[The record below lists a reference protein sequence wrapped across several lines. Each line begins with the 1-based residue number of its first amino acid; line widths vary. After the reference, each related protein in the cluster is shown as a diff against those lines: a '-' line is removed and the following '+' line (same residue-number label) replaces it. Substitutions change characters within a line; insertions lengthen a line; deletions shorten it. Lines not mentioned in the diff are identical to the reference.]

1 MGHIDDLHVV
11 LVSGG
16 LKARSPHF
24 APLNAGYESTYRA
37 GWKRECADV
46 MVPTCNRQEFIMQLT
61 GGQALAR
68 QLVREGITD
77 LFGVPGV
84 QLDWAVDG
92 LREVSNRI
100 RYVVTRHEQAASYMA
115 DGYARTTGRVGACMV
130 VPGPGLLNAMAGL
143 ATAYA
148 CNSRVLAIVG
158 NIHSPAI
165 GKGYGLLHEVR
176 NQSAILG
183 CVTKWQAQAG
193 KPAEVP
199 ALVRAAVRELH
210 SGRPQPVGLEIAP
223 DVLSASADCTLVDP
237 PPDADEP
244 MRPDPAAV
252 ERAAALIAT
261 SRFPA
266 IYAGGGVLAAG
277 ATAALQALAERLSA
291 PVVMS
296 ENGRGAISDRHPL
309 ALNALGGRAVFAHA
323 DVVLVVGSRFADTM
337 SGAPSWQAPG
347 IRYVWLNVDPAAWNP
362 PRSAA
367 VGIVGDARLGLEAL
381 AAAAP
386 QRQPDREI
394 DLGKVRA
401 WAGEQAGV
409 AEPQMSY
416 IRALRAAVPDNGV
429 LVNELTQ
436 IGYLARSMY
445 PVYQPGTFVTPGYQ
459 GTLGYGFPTAL
470 GVAAGNPGRPV
481 VSINGDGGFGW
492 AMQELAT
499 MRKYDLNVAVV
510 VFADGHFGNV
520 RRFQEE
526 QFGATYEVDLR
537 NPAFDRLAAAFDVP
551 FGRAESPEALARMLG
566 RAVHDRA
573 PILIE
578 APVGPMPNPWG
589 LMRLQARPGAAN
601 AGLPNPLG
609 EPAR

>member
-1 MGHIDDLHVV
+1 
-11 LVSGG
+11 
-16 LKARSPHF
+16 
-24 APLNAGYESTYRA
+24 
-37 GWKRECADV
+37 
-46 MVPTCNRQEFIMQLT
+46 MQLT

-68 QLVREGITD
+68 QLVQEGITD
-77 LFGVPGV
+77 VFGVPGV
-84 QLDWAVDG
+84 QLDWAVEG
-92 LREVSNRI
+92 LREVSGRV
-100 RYVVTRHEQAASYMA
+100 RYLVTRHEQAASYMA

-193 KPAEVP
+193 KPADVP
-199 ALVRAAVRELH
+199 TLVRAAVKELH

-223 DVLSASADCTLVDP
+223 DILSASADCTLIDP
-237 PPDADEP
+237 PAREDGR
-244 MRPDPAAV
+244 MRPDPAAI
-252 ERAAALIAT
+252 ERAAALMAT
-261 SRFPA
+261 SRFPV

-291 PVVMS
+291 PVVLS
-296 ENGRGAISDRHPL
+296 ENGRGALSDRHPL

-337 SGAPSWQAPG
+337 LGLPSWQAPG
-347 IRYVWLNVDPAAWNP
+347 IQYVWLNVDPAAWNA

-367 VGIVGDARLGLEAL
+367 VGIAGDARLGLEAL
-381 AAAAP
+381 VAALP
-386 QRQPDREI
+386 RRQPDREV

-401 WAGEQAGV
+401 WASEQART

-416 IRALRAAVPDNGV
+416 IRALRSAIPDDGV

-445 PVYQPGTFVTPGYQ
+445 PVYQPGTFVNPGYQ

-470 GVAAGNPGRPV
+470 GVAAGNPGRAV

-499 MRKYDLNVAVV
+499 MRKYQLNVAVV
-510 VFADGHFGNV
+510 VFADGQFGNV
-520 RRFQEE
+520 RRFQED

-551 FGRAESPEALARMLG
+551 FGRASSPDALEHMLG
-566 RAVHDRA
+566 RAVRDRA

-578 APVGPMPNPWG
+578 APVGPMPSPWG

-601 AGLPNPLG
+601 SGPPNPLG

>member
-1 MGHIDDLHVV
+1 
-11 LVSGG
+11 
-16 LKARSPHF
+16 
-24 APLNAGYESTYRA
+24 
-37 GWKRECADV
+37 
-46 MVPTCNRQEFIMQLT
+46 MQLT

-68 QLVREGITD
+68 QLVREGIVD

-158 NIHSPAI
+158 NIHSPGI

-199 ALVRAAVRELH
+199 ALVRAAVKALR

-237 PPDADEP
+237 PSHEDEP
-244 MRPDPAAV
+244 TRPDPCAI

-261 SRFPA
+261 SRFPV

-277 ATAALQALAERLSA
+277 ATAALQALAERLCA

-323 DVVLVVGSRFADTM
+323 DVALVVGSRFADLTFGM
-337 SGAPSWQAPG
+337 PSWQAPG
-347 IRYVWLNVDPAAWNP
+347 IQYVWLNVDPAAWSA

-367 VGIVGDARLGLEAL
+367 VGIAGDARLGLEAL
-381 AAAAP
+381 AAALP
-386 QRQPDREI
+386 RRRPDRAV
-394 DLGKVRA
+394 DLDKVRA
-401 WAGEQAGV
+401 WADEQARV

-416 IRALRAAVPDNGV
+416 IRALRAAIPDDGV

-470 GVAAGNPGRPV
+470 GVAAGNPGRAV
-481 VSINGDGGFGW
+481 VSISGDGGFGW
-492 AMQELAT
+492 AMQELAP
-499 MRKYDLNVAVV
+499 MRKYSLNVAVV

-551 FGRAESPEALARMLG
+551 FGRAESPDALMRMLG
-566 RAVHDRA
+566 RAASDRA

-578 APVGPMPNPWG
+578 APVGPMPSPWG
-589 LMRLQARPGAAN
+589 LMRLQARPGSASSGPKPHDLIGAK
-601 AGLPNPLG
+601 
-609 EPAR
+609 

>member
-1 MGHIDDLHVV
+1 
-11 LVSGG
+11 
-16 LKARSPHF
+16 
-24 APLNAGYESTYRA
+24 
-37 GWKRECADV
+37 
-46 MVPTCNRQEFIMQLT
+46 MQLT

-68 QLVREGITD
+68 QLVQEGITD
-77 LFGVPGV
+77 VFGVPGV

-92 LREVSNRI
+92 LREVSDRV
-100 RYVVTRHEQAASYMA
+100 RYLVTRHEQAASYMA
-115 DGYARTTGRVGACMV
+115 DGYARTTGRIGACMV

-193 KPAEVP
+193 KPADVP
-199 ALVRAAVRELH
+199 TLVRAAVKELR

-223 DVLSASADCTLVDP
+223 DILSASADCTLIEP
-237 PPDADEP
+237 PAHEDGR
-244 MRPDPAAV
+244 MRPDPAAI
-252 ERAAALIAT
+252 EKAAALMAT
-261 SRFPA
+261 SRFPV

-291 PVVMS
+291 PVVLS
-296 ENGRGAISDRHPL
+296 ENGRGALSDRHPL

-337 SGAPSWQAPG
+337 LGLPSWQASG
-347 IRYVWLNVDPAAWNP
+347 IQYVWLNFDPAAWNE

-367 VGIVGDARLGLEAL
+367 VGIAGDARLGLEAL
-381 AAAAP
+381 AAALSR
-386 QRQPDREI
+386 RQPDREV

-401 WAGEQAGV
+401 WASEQART

-416 IRALRAAVPDNGV
+416 IRALRAAIPDDGV

-445 PVYQPGTFVTPGYQ
+445 PVYQPGTFVNPGYQ

-470 GVAAGNPGRPV
+470 GVAAGNPGRAV

-499 MRKYDLNVAVV
+499 MRKYELNVAVV
-510 VFADGHFGNV
+510 VFADGQFGNV
-520 RRFQEE
+520 RRFQED

-551 FGRAESPEALARMLG
+551 FGRASSPDALEHMLG
-566 RAVHDRA
+566 RAVRDRA

-578 APVGPMPNPWG
+578 APVGPMPSPWG

-601 AGLPNPLG
+601 SGPPNPLG

>member
-1 MGHIDDLHVV
+1 VDLGHAPTNHAP
-11 LVSGG
+11 SG
-16 LKARSPHF
+16 KDSF
-24 APLNAGYESTYRA
+24 
-37 GWKRECADV
+37 
-46 MVPTCNRQEFIMQLT
+46 MQLT

-68 QLVREGITD
+68 QLVLEGITD

-115 DGYARTTGRVGACMV
+115 DGYARTTGRIGACMV

-183 CVTKWQAQAG
+183 CVTKWQAQPST
-193 KPAEVP
+193 PAHIP
-199 ALVRAAVRELH
+199 AAVREAVKALR

-223 DVLSASADCTLVDP
+223 DVLAASGDVALIDP
-237 PPDADEP
+237 PADEDDRP
-244 MRPDPAAV
+244 RPDPAGI
-252 ERAAALIAT
+252 EQAAALIAQ
-261 SRFPA
+261 SRFPV

-277 ATAALQALAERLSA
+277 AAAALQALAEQLVI
-291 PVVMS
+291 PVVLS
-296 ENGRGAISDRHPL
+296 ENGRGAMSDRHPL
-309 ALNALGGRAVFAHA
+309 TLNSLGGRAVFAHA
-323 DVVLVVGSRFADTM
+323 DVALIVGSRFADTTF
-337 SGAPSWQAPG
+337 GLPSWQSPG
-347 IRYVWLNVDPAAWNP
+347 IRYVWLNADPDAWRA
-362 PRSAA
+362 PRSAE

-381 AAAAP
+381 AAALPRRKPA
-386 QRQPDREI
+386 RDI
-394 DLGKVRA
+394 NLDKVRD
-401 WAGEQAGV
+401 WANEQART

-416 IRALRAAVPDNGV
+416 IKALRAAIPDDGI
-429 LVNELTQ
+429 LVSELTQ
-436 IGYLARSMY
+436 VGYLARTMY
-445 PVYQPGTFVTPGYQ
+445 PVYAPGTFVTPGYQ

-470 GVAAGNPGRPV
+470 GAAAGNPGRAV

-492 AMQELAT
+492 AMAELAT
-499 MRKYDLNVAVV
+499 LRKYDLGVAVV

-520 RRFQEE
+520 RRFQED

-551 FGRAESPEALARMLG
+551 FARADSPDALQRVL
-566 RAVHDRA
+566 DRA
-573 PILIE
+573 TSERTPILIE
-578 APVGPMPNPWG
+578 APVGPMPSPWG
-589 LMRLQARPGAAN
+589 LMRLQTRPGAAN
-601 AGLPNPLG
+601 TGPPNPLG
-609 EPAR
+609 EPVR

>member
-1 MGHIDDLHVV
+1 MPP
-11 LVSGG
+11 
-16 LKARSPHF
+16 ARQFPHF
-24 APLNAGYESTYRA
+24 ASLHAGYESYKA
-37 GWKRECADV
+37 GWKRESVGAKVLPFAIEKDAV
-46 MVPTCNRQEFIMQLT
+46 MQLT

-68 QLVREGITD
+68 QLVHEGIVD

-148 CNSRVLAIVG
+148 CNSRGLAIGG
-158 NIHSPAI
+158 NSHSPAI

-199 ALVRAAVRELH
+199 TLVRAAVKELH

-223 DVLSASADCTLVDP
+223 DVLSASADCTLIDP
-237 PPDADEP
+237 PAHEDGR
-244 MRPDPAAV
+244 MRPDPAAI
-252 ERAAALIAT
+252 EEAAALIAT
-261 SRFPA
+261 SRFPV

-291 PVVMS
+291 PVVLS
-296 ENGRGAISDRHPL
+296 ENGRGALSDRHPL

-323 DVVLVVGSRFADTM
+323 DVALVVGSRFADTM
-337 SGAPSWQAPG
+337 LGLPSWQAPG
-347 IRYVWLNVDPAAWNP
+347 IQYVWLNVDSAAWNA

-367 VGIVGDARLGLEAL
+367 VGIAGDARLGLEAL
-381 AAAAP
+381 AAALP
-386 QRQPDREI
+386 RRQPGRDV
-394 DLGKVRA
+394 DLDKVRA
-401 WAGEQAGV
+401 WASDQARV

-416 IRALRAAVPDNGV
+416 IRALRAAIPDDGV

-445 PVYQPGTFVTPGYQ
+445 PVYE
-459 GTLGYGFPTAL
+459 
-470 GVAAGNPGRPV
+470 R
-481 VSINGDGGFGW
+481 
-492 AMQELAT
+492 
-499 MRKYDLNVAVV
+499 
-510 VFADGHFGNV
+510 
-520 RRFQEE
+520 
-526 QFGATYEVDLR
+526 
-537 NPAFDRLAAAFDVP
+537 
-551 FGRAESPEALARMLG
+551 
-566 RAVHDRA
+566 
-573 PILIE
+573 
-578 APVGPMPNPWG
+578 
-589 LMRLQARPGAAN
+589 
-601 AGLPNPLG
+601 
-609 EPAR
+609 

>member
-1 MGHIDDLHVV
+1 M
-11 LVSGG
+11 
-16 LKARSPHF
+16 
-24 APLNAGYESTYRA
+24 RA
-37 GWKRECADV
+37 GWKRECADA
-46 MVPTCNRQEFIMQLT
+46 MVPRFAVDKDAIMQLT

-68 QLVREGITD
+68 QLVLEGITD
-77 LFGVPGV
+77 LFGIPGV

-100 RYVVTRHEQAASYMA
+100 RYVVPRHEQAAAYMA

-158 NIHSPAI
+158 NIHSAAI

-183 CVTKWQAQAG
+183 CVTKWQAQA
-193 KPAEVP
+193 AAAQIP
-199 ALVRAAVRELH
+199 ALVREAVRQLR

-223 DVLSASADCTLVDP
+223 DVLSASGDVTLIDP
-237 PPDADEP
+237 PAHEDAP
-244 MRPDPAAV
+244 IRPDPAAI
-252 ERAAALIAT
+252 EKAAALMAT
-261 SRFPA
+261 SRFPV

-277 ATAALQALAERLSA
+277 ATAALRALAEQLSA
-291 PVVMS
+291 PVVLS
-296 ENGRGAISDRHPL
+296 ENGRGALSDRHPL
-309 ALNALGGRAVFAHA
+309 TLNPLGGRAVFAHA
-323 DVVLVVGSRFADTM
+323 DVVLVVGSRFADTTF
-337 SGAPSWQAPG
+337 GVPSWQVPG
-347 IRYVWLNVDPAAWNP
+347 IEYVWLNVDSAAWNP

-367 VGIVGDARLGLEAL
+367 VGIAGDARLGLEAL
-381 AAAAP
+381 AAALP
-386 QRQPDREI
+386 RRKPGRDI

-401 WAGEQAGV
+401 WAGDQARV

-416 IRALRAAVPDNGV
+416 IRALRAAIPDDGI

-470 GVAAGNPGRPV
+470 GAAAGNPGRAV
-481 VSINGDGGFGW
+481 VSMNGDGGFGW

-499 MRKYDLNVAVV
+499 LLKYNLNVAVV
-510 VFADGHFGNV
+510 VFADGQFGNV

-526 QFGATYEVDLR
+526 QFGAAYETDLR

-551 FGRAESPEALARMLG
+551 FARAESADALQRVLG
-566 RAVHDRA
+566 RAIREGA

-578 APVGPMPNPWG
+578 APVGPMPSPWG
-589 LMRLQARPGAAN
+589 LMRLQARGRGWRMRGRPIRWGNRSGDWADYSLLPPICLSLAN
-601 AGLPNPLG
+601 TA
-609 EPAR
+609 

>member
-1 MGHIDDLHVV
+1 MLRFGQIGAPSGNIPCQIRCQPRFEGADLGPASVKPIDKDT
-11 LVSGG
+11 
-16 LKARSPHF
+16 F
-24 APLNAGYESTYRA
+24 
-37 GWKRECADV
+37 
-46 MVPTCNRQEFIMQLT
+46 MQLT

-68 QLVREGITD
+68 QLVLEGITD

-115 DGYARTTGRVGACMV
+115 DGYARTTGRVGTCMV

-148 CNSRVLAIVG
+148 CNSRVLAVVG
-158 NIHSPAI
+158 NIHSSAI
-165 GKGYGLLHEVR
+165 GKGYGLLHEVS

-183 CVTKWQAQAG
+183 CVTKWQAQATTPG
-193 KPAEVP
+193 QIP
-199 ALVRAAVRELH
+199 ALVRDAVKELR

-223 DVLSASADCTLVDP
+223 DVLSATGDVTLIEP
-237 PPDADEP
+237 PAHEDDR
-244 MRPDPAAV
+244 MRPDPTAI
-252 ERAAALIAT
+252 EKAAALMAT
-261 SRFPA
+261 SRFPV

-277 ATAALQALAERLSA
+277 AAAALRALAEQLSV
-291 PVVMS
+291 PVVLS
-296 ENGRGAISDRHPL
+296 ENGRGAMWDRHPL
-309 ALNALGGRAVFAHA
+309 TLNSLGGRAVFAHA
-323 DVVLVVGSRFADTM
+323 DMVLVVGSRFADTM
-337 SGAPSWQAPG
+337 FGVPSWQAPG
-347 IRYVWLNVDPAAWNP
+347 IKYVWLNVDPVAREP
-362 PRSAA
+362 PRHAE
-367 VGIVGDARLGLEAL
+367 VGIAGDARLGLEAL
-381 AAAAP
+381 AAALP
-386 QRQPDREI
+386 RRQPDRDV
-394 DLGKVRA
+394 DLDKVRN
-401 WAGEQAGV
+401 WASDQARA

-416 IRALRAAVPDNGV
+416 IRALRAAIPDDGI

-470 GVAAGNPGRPV
+470 GVAAGNPGRAV

-499 MRKYDLNVAVV
+499 LRKYKLNVAVV

-520 RRFQEE
+520 RRFQED
-526 QFGATYEVDLR
+526 QFGATYEVDLQ

-551 FGRAESPEALARMLG
+551 FARAESADALQRVLG
-566 RAVHDRA
+566 RATRDRA

-578 APVGPMPNPWG
+578 APVGPMPSPWG

-601 AGLPNPLG
+601 SGPPNPLG

>member
-1 MGHIDDLHVV
+1 
-11 LVSGG
+11 
-16 LKARSPHF
+16 
-24 APLNAGYESTYRA
+24 
-37 GWKRECADV
+37 
-46 MVPTCNRQEFIMQLT
+46 MQLT

-68 QLVREGITD
+68 QLVLEGITD

-115 DGYARTTGRVGACMV
+115 DGYARTTGRLGTCMV

-183 CVTKWQAQAG
+183 YVTKWQAQATT
-193 KPAEVP
+193 PAQIP
-199 ALVRAAVRELH
+199 ALVRAAVKELR

-223 DVLSASADCTLVDP
+223 DVLSATADVAPIDP
-237 PPDADEP
+237 PAHEDDR
-244 MRPDPAAV
+244 MRPDPAAI
-252 ERAAALIAT
+252 EQAAALIEK
-261 SRFPA
+261 SRFPV

-277 ATAALQALAERLSA
+277 ATAALQALAEQLSV
-291 PVVMS
+291 PVVLS
-296 ENGRGAISDRHPL
+296 ENGRGALSDRHPL

-337 SGAPSWQAPG
+337 YGMPSWQAPG
-347 IRYVWLNVDPAAWNP
+347 IKYVWLNVDPAAWKP
-362 PRSAA
+362 PRSAE
-367 VGIVGDARLGLEAL
+367 VGIAGDAQLGLTAL
-381 AAAAP
+381 AAALP
-386 QRQPDREI
+386 RRQPDRDL
-394 DLGKVRA
+394 DLGKVRD
-401 WAGEQAGV
+401 WANDQART

-416 IRALRAAVPDNGV
+416 IRALRAAIPDGGI

-436 IGYLARSMY
+436 VGYLARSMY
-445 PVYQPGTFVTPGYQ
+445 PVYGPGTFVTPGYQ

-470 GVAAGNPGRPV
+470 GAAAGNPGRAV

-499 MRKYDLNVAVV
+499 LRKYNLNLAVV
-510 VFADGHFGNV
+510 VFADGQFGNV
-520 RRFQEE
+520 RRFQED
-526 QFGATYEVDLR
+526 QFGASYEVDLR

-551 FGRAESPEALARMLG
+551 FARAESADALQRMLG
-566 RAVHDRA
+566 RATRDRA

-578 APVGPMPNPWG
+578 APVGPMPSPWG
-589 LMRLQARPGAAN
+589 LMRLQARPGAVN
-601 AGLPNPLG
+601 SGRPNPLG